1 MGNLEQYFKHENWM
15 KFSSLFE
22 NIPDELEM
30 KKELLEILEDDII
43 LANVIYQSLGKHS
56 IKWINNKVPAL
67 DNLTPKECLKNI
79 ELKNRLK
86 ECLMRMP
93 Y

>member
-1 MGNLEQYFKHENWM
+1 MSNLEQYFKPENWM
-15 KFSSLFE
+15 KFSRLFE
-22 NIPDELEM
+22 NIPNELEI

-43 LANVIYQSLGKHS
+43 LANVIYQVIGENS
-56 IKWINNKVPAL
+56 INWINNKVPAL
-67 DNLTPKECLKNI
+67 DNLTPKECLKNL

-86 ECLMRMP
+86 ECLMRMQ

>member
-1 MGNLEQYFKHENWM
+1 MSNLEQYFKPENWM
-15 KFSSLFE
+15 KFSRLFE
-22 NIPDELEM
+22 NIPNELEI

-43 LANVIYQSLGKHS
+43 LANVIYQVIGENS
-56 IKWINNKVPAL
+56 INWINNKVPAL
-67 DNLTPKECLKNI
+67 ENLTPKECLKNL

-86 ECLMRMP
+86 ECLMRMQ